1 MRSTTSPAGTLP
13 WLATWLLVGLAGVA
27 CSATPATSSSGGSG
41 DTAQT
46 QDTGSAD
53 VATAD
58 DANASADDAGSG
70 DASAADA
77 ADAAGAADSAQPDV
91 PAAAPYDFTAH
102 APWYS
107 CDGEALPKEAV
118 VVDAF
123 VQADQSFGKEDKR
136 QIAMDVAFPTSGSW
150 GQVALEFKLECPAS
164 GLCDHW
170 DRAGSVQLVL
180 NPEAPVAEQQ
190 SVEIARHVTP
200 YRMGMCQY
208 IDITGLAPLLK
219 GKRRLTSFIDTW
231 VGPGHNQGEGWRVS
245 TRFVFYPGP
254 AATPTQVVNVWGRRS
269 ITVGEIEADKNVD
282 AQVEPFVFTPPAS
295 ATKVVAHLITTG
307 HSFGNT
313 GNCAEFCKMRHDL
326 LVNGTT
332 YSHTPWRADCGKNP
346 VANQLGTWT
355 YARNGWCPGS
365 IVVGELFDI
374 TGALAMGK
382 INTLDFDI
390 LLGNGVAYDNVKP
403 VDLLP
408 YTLVSLKLYVYE

>member
-1 MRSTTSPAGTLP
+1 MRSTSSPFGTLP
-13 WLATWLLVGLAGVA
+13 WLAACFLVWSAAA
-27 CSATPATSSSGGSG
+27 CSASSTSAGSG
-41 DTAQT
+41 SADTAQA
-46 QDTGSAD
+46 QDS
-53 VATAD
+53 
-58 DANASADDAGSG
+58 SS
-70 DASAADA
+70 
-77 ADAAGAADSAQPDV
+77 ADAAGADDADTSADDAASDDASSADSENAADTAQPDV
-91 PAAAPYDFTAH
+91 PAATPYDFAAH
-102 APWYS
+102 TPWYS
-107 CDGEALPKEAV
+107 CDGKALPKEAV
-118 VVDAF
+118 VVDGF
-123 VQADQSFGKEDKR
+123 VQADQSFGSEDKR
-136 QIAMDVAFPTSGSW
+136 QIAMDVEFPTTGSW
-150 GQVALEFKLECPAS
+150 SQVGLQFTLECPKN

-170 DRAGSVQLVL
+170 DRAGSMQLVL
-180 NPEAPVAEQQ
+180 NPEAPAAEQQ
-190 SVEIARHVTP
+190 SVEIARHITP

-231 VGPGHNQGEGWRVS
+231 VGPGHNQGEGWRV
-245 TRFVFYPGP
+245 TARFVFYPGP

-269 ITVGEIEADKNVD
+269 ITVGEIEAEKNVD

-295 ATKVVAHLITTG
+295 ATKVVAHVITTG

-332 YSHTPWRADCGKNP
+332 YSHNPWRGDCAKNP

-365 IVVGELFDI
+365 IVVGERFDI
-374 TGALAMGK
+374 TEALAMGK
-382 INTLDFDI
+382 TNTLDFSI
-390 LLGNGVAYDNVKP
+390 LLGNGAEYDNVKP